1 MATFGSSLPDWRWD
15 QEKGEA
21 RAASLV
27 MAMGTKSWR
36 PLGTWLGGGE
46 DGLSQ
51 YSALR
56 LQMREGRVPT

>member
-27 MAMGTKSWR
+27 MATGTK
-36 PLGTWLGGGE
+36 PGGPWE
-46 DGLSQ
+46 PGLE
-51 YSALR
+51 
-56 LQMREGRVPT
+56 EGRMAWVSTQLSDFR